1 MLTRYVTLHVHGPS
15 RSHILYFKNVFGVLT
30 ATQPCFLSPIPR
42 HMHGKPDYLQKNGH
56 VMTQSK

>member
-1 MLTRYVTLHVHGPS
+1 MLRYTYMADLVLTYFP
-15 RSHILYFKNVFGVLT
+15 FKNVFGVLT

-42 HMHGKPDYLQKNGH
+42 HMHGKPDYLQKSGH